1 MVGDLGAP
9 GPEPSRSAPAEPN
22 ALNERKMRKPY
33 VLLRAREF
41 LWVLKI
47 AWFVVYL
54 FVFFFKKNLTER
66 KHAGR
71 LDKKNKID
79 KAVKNKTV

>member
-54 FVFFFKKNLTER
+54 FVFFFQKK
-66 KHAGR
+66 
-71 LDKKNKID
+71 LDGTKTCRPLGQKKQNR
-79 KAVKNKTV
+79 